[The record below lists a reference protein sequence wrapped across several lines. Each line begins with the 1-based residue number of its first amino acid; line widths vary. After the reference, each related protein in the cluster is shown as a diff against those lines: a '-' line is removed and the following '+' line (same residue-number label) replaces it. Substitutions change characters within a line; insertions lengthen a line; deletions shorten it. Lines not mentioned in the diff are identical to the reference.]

1 MKIFEIAV
9 SFSIGLLLILLLGWV
24 FRLKTKGLKRII
36 INTLCGGVIFCLLP
50 LFKVVSVAINPLNAL
65 ITGFLGVPGLIA
77 VVLLS
82 VFL

>member
-1 MKIFEIAV
+1 MKIFEIV
-9 SFSIGLLLILLLGWV
+9 ISFVIGLLLILLLGWI
-24 FRLKTKGLKRII
+24 FRLKTKGLKRLI

-65 ITGFLGVPGLIA
+65 ITGFLGIPGLIA
-77 VVLLS
+77 VILLS

>member
-9 SFSIGLLLILLLGWV
+9 SFLIGLLLVILLGWV
-24 FRLKTKGLKRII
+24 FRLKTKGIKRIL

-50 LFKVVSVAINPLNAL
+50 LFKVVSVALNPLNAL
-65 ITGFLGVPGLIA
+65 IVGFLGIPGLAA
-77 VVLLS
+77 VILLS